1 MRRHLTIIPLILW
14 AFCGFAQN
22 FSPLSESSEGI
33 FPPQGWTNLH
43 VSGTPQ
49 WSQTNTLEY
58 CAGAQEGANYVMVGF
73 GQNDNYLI
81 TPKLY
86 PQIGDSIVFYMGIES
101 PNYNIDNFTTVEVST
116 TGTAPADFTTVRNLT
131 VADFTMG
138 DNWYRFAVNL
148 GGYAGQGI
156 YVAFHNK
163 VTASGMLAGGN
174 VYLDNVSGPDM
185 AVNTDIHL
193 LRVRFLAKP
202 YENIASYG
210 RMEIGLLPDIN
221 DTANFEIVSTIEAVN
236 LPSTDYVQYTV
247 PFLGTTLSGNNR
259 LVCFR
264 CIGQAGSIW

>member
-22 FSPLSESSEGI
+22 FSPLSESFEGI

-138 DNWYRFAVNL
+138 
-148 GGYAGQGI
+148 GQ
-156 YVAFHNK
+156 
-163 VTASGMLAGGN
+163 L
-174 VYLDNVSGPDM
+174 
-185 AVNTDIHL
+185 
-193 LRVRFLAKP
+193 
-202 YENIASYG
+202 
-210 RMEIGLLPDIN
+210 
-221 DTANFEIVSTIEAVN
+221 
-236 LPSTDYVQYTV
+236 V
-247 PFLGTTLSGNNR
+247 PFCRESWRLRGSRHLRGLPQQSHGLGDARRRQRLSR
-259 LVCFR
+259 QCER
-264 CIGQAGSIW
+264 A